1 MTEQLEA
8 LPPLLRFQY
17 EDTSRLLCRLFEPL
31 AARYSEAAA
40 GTVLGGAAG
49 AAELSVVEGQL
60 TWLVYV
66 IGAVIR
72 GRLSSAAADSQE
84 SLDGE
89 LAVRAFQLVRVMDLG
104 PLLAARAGEQS
115 RQRLELAVLAF
126 FQNFRKVY
134 VGEQAMH
141 SSKVYVQMA
150 EHAGLHDHLAVLNA
164 CVAKARDAMRR
175 STRPRP
181 PTPRPPTPLLDCA
194 HLTACCSCTPLRA
207 PPPLH
212 ATA

>member
-1 MTEQLEA
+1 MRATAPHAQDLLASEDAVTEQLEA

-17 EDTSRLLCRLFEPL
+17 EDTCRLLCRLFEPL
-31 AARYSEAAA
+31 AARYGEAAA
-40 GTVLGGAAG
+40 SGALSGTSAAG
-49 AAELSVVEGQL
+49 AAELAVVEGQL

-84 SLDGE
+84 TLDGE
-89 LAVRAFQLVRVMDLG
+89 LAVRAFQLVRVMDVG

-141 SSKVYVQMA
+141 SSKVYVQMS

-164 CVAKARDAMRR
+164 CVAKASKR
-175 STRPRP
+175 
-181 PTPRPPTPLLDCA
+181 
-194 HLTACCSCTPLRA
+194 H
-207 PPPLH
+207 
-212 ATA
+212 